1 MLDIGWTEVLV
12 ISVVVLFVV
21 GPRDIPKVLRTVG
34 QWAGKIRALAK
45 EFRESVDDAVRE
57 AELDEVRK
65 TVESARSGFRDEIR
79 STIDPGGELTRSLQD
94 VRVPS
99 DTNGSANSA
108 VEEETPKT
116 AEPEPVPQSPPPAR
130 PPTMPG
136 GTPLAQ
142 PAGTVART
150 MSEPKE
156 AASRPVGLRH
166 VRAGDPEQGSDEA

>member
-34 QWAGKIRALAK
+34 QWAGKIRALAN

-65 TVESARSGFRDEIR
+65 TVEAARGGFRNEIR
-79 STIDPGGELTRSLQD
+79 ATIDPGGELTRSLQD

-99 DTNGSANSA
+99 ESKKPENTDA
-108 VEEETPKT
+108 EEGPQAPT
-116 AEPEPVPQSPPPAR
+116 EPVAVPANPPPAR
-130 PPTMPG
+130 PPTMPS
-136 GTPLAQ
+136 GTPVAQ
-142 PAGTVART
+142 PAEVAART
-150 MSEPKE
+150 PSETKE

-166 VRAGDPEQGSDEA
+166 LGATEPEPGKEEA

>member
-99 DTNGSANSA
+99 DSNGSANSA
-108 VEEETPKT
+108 VEEEAPLP
-116 AEPEPVPQSPPPAR
+116 AEPAPVPPSRPPAR
-130 PPTMPG
+130 PPTMPS

-142 PAGTVART
+142 PAGTVARAP
-150 MSEPKE
+150 SDPKE
-156 AASRPVGLRH
+156 PASRPVGLRH